1 MNRIDLANQFQGV
14 GAELGVAAGDYSAA
28 ILANPKVT
36 RLYSIDRWTDHHDD
50 IEFAKAS
57 KRLSEFGERSTIIR
71 APFHEAVTGFP
82 DNHFDFL
89 YFDGY
94 AHNGQEHGQ
103 TFGDWFS
110 KLKPGGILSGHDYC
124 EQYPATVLEV
134 DWLAL
139 KYGLKIQVTDDE
151 PRSWYA
157 VKP

>member
-1 MNRIDLANQFQGV
+1 MTRIDLARMFEGV
-14 GAELGVAAGDYSAA
+14 GAELGVAAGEYSAA

-36 RLYSIDRWTDHHDD
+36 LLYSIDRWSDHHDD
-50 IEFAKAS
+50 AEFEKAKTTLAG
-57 KRLSEFGERSTIIR
+57 FGDRSAIVR
-71 APFHEAVTGFP
+71 ATFHEAAAAFP
-82 DNHFDFL
+82 ANHFDFL

-103 TFGDWFS
+103 TFGDWFD

-124 EQYPATVLEV
+124 DQYPATVLEV

-157 VKP
+157 VK